1 MDQLRFKEERKMV
14 SEKEEEIVVFR
25 NCRLLRNHAI
35 VKEDLWVR
43 RGKII
48 DPGEGWSQLSKVHIF
63 FVCYTFL
70 GLSMHFKSFP

>member
-1 MDQLRFKEERKMV
+1 MV
-14 SEKEEEIVVFR
+14 SEEEEEVEEIVVFR

-48 DPGEGWSQLSKVHIF
+48 DPGEGYRDRLEWALQVA
-63 FVCYTFL
+63 
-70 GLSMHFKSFP
+70 

>member
-48 DPGEGWSQLSKVHIF
+48 DPSEGWSSSVK
-63 FVCYTFL
+63 YTFFCL
-70 GLSMHFKSFP
+70 IRLFCG

>member
-1 MDQLRFKEERKMV
+1 MV

-48 DPGEGWSQLSKVHIF
+48 DPGEGWSQLSEVHTKTVNPLDPRRGNF
-63 FVCYTFL
+63 DSLRGWVYFQT
-70 GLSMHFKSFP
+70 H

>member
-1 MDQLRFKEERKMV
+1 MV

-48 DPGEGWSQLSKVHIF
+48 DPGEGWSQLSEVHTKT
-63 FVCYTFL
+63 VNPL
-70 GLSMHFKSFP
+70 GGNVQMMSALGGRVGVA

>member
-14 SEKEEEIVVFR
+14 SEEEEEIVVFR

-43 RGKII
+43 RGNII
-48 DPGEGWSQLSKVHIF
+48 DPGEGWSQLSEVHIF
-63 FVCYTFL
+63 SFTI
-70 GLSMHFKSFP
+70 LSWG